1 MYNMSMYIR
10 KNSRKTKSGAI
21 TYVQLAHNEWD
32 PVAKYPKAKVL
43 FTFGREDQLD
53 KKVLE
58 GLMSSLARYLGKE
71 IDASGNIVSDA
82 QIVSCK
88 PLGGAHLL
96 DHLWQELGIGQ
107 VIRSLLR
114 ERKYQTPVER
124 ALFAMCA
131 NRALAPSSKLATEEW
146 VAQDV
151 FIPGLAA
158 IDVQNLY
165 RAMDFLS
172 ECDEHLQ
179 REVFFSVAAR
189 EKLEV
194 DVIYFDTTSAYFEPE
209 IGSAGEDGFRMCGN
223 SKDYR
228 AGQPQVV
235 IALAVTRE
243 GIPVRCWTFAGNTAD
258 QSIVERLRHDLLDWK
273 LGRIISVCDRGFVS
287 EDNLRILQRGGG
299 HCIVGEKMRGGKTE
313 VDEALAR
320 KGRYKSISET
330 MEVKE
335 VTVGDGA
342 GRKRYVIVCNAREAE
357 KDRLARERLLDEL
370 REKLKDIGELGDK
383 PHPKKICALTSHPS
397 YGKYIKLD
405 GRNGQPILNQPKIK
419 EEEHLDGK
427 YRLICSDDT
436 LSAEE
441 IAKGY
446 KGLYE
451 VEDAFRC
458 LKNELELRPM
468 YHRKEE
474 RIRAHILIGWLA
486 LVLVRVCEYR
496 CGESWRMIRDHLERI
511 QAVTLEHEGA
521 SLVKT
526 SQLSQFQ
533 IDLLKRLK
541 CPKPLPILDFRGQS
555 LKE

>member
-1 MYNMSMYIR
+1 MYIR
-10 KNSRKTKSGAI
+10 KNSRKTKSGVI

-32 PVAKYPKAKVL
+32 PVAKYPKARVL

-82 QIVSCK
+82 QILSCK
-88 PLGGAHLL
+88 PFGGVHLL
-96 DHLWQELGIGQ
+96 DHLWQELGIGN
-107 VIRSLLR
+107 VIKELLR
-114 ERKYQTPVER
+114 ERKYQMPVER

-131 NRALAPSSKLATEEW
+131 NRALAPASKLATEDW
-146 VAQDV
+146 VEKDAY
-151 FIPGLAA
+151 IPALPAV
-158 IDVQNLY
+158 DVQNLY
-165 RAMDFLS
+165 RAMDFLLA
-172 ECDEHLQ
+172 CDEGLQ

-194 DVIYFDTTSAYFEPE
+194 DVIYFDTTSAYFETE
-209 IGSAGEDGFRMCGN
+209 IGSEGEDGFRMCGN

-228 AGQPQVV
+228 PGQPQVV
-235 IALAVTRE
+235 IALAVTKE
-243 GIPVRCWTFAGNTAD
+243 GIPVRCWTFPGNTAD
-258 QSIVERLRHDLLDWK
+258 MSIVGRLRTDLLEWK

-287 EDNLRILQRGGG
+287 DDNLRILQQGGG
-299 HCIVGEKMRGGKTE
+299 HYIVGEKMRSGKVA

-320 KGRYKSISET
+320 KGRYRSINET

-335 VTVGDGA
+335 VIVGGDGCA
-342 GRKRYVIVCNAREAE
+342 RKRYVIVRNGKEAE
-357 KDRLARERLLDEL
+357 KDRLARERILDEL
-370 REKLKDIGELGDK
+370 RERLKEIGELGEK
-383 PHPKKICALTSHPS
+383 PHTKKICALTSHKS

-405 GRNGQPILNQPKIK
+405 GRNGQPILNQARIK
-419 EEEHLDGK
+419 DEEHLDGK
-427 YRLICSDDT
+427 YLLICSDDT

-468 YHRKEE
+468 FHRKEE
-474 RIRAHILIGWLA
+474 RIRAHILLCWLA
-486 LVLVRVCEYR
+486 LVLVRVSEHR
-496 CGESWRMIRDHLERI
+496 CGETWRTIRDNLDRV

-521 SLVKT
+521 TLVKT

-533 IDLLKRLK
+533 VDLLKRLK
-541 CPKPLPILDFRGQS
+541 CPKPAPILDFKGLD
-555 LKE
+555 LKK